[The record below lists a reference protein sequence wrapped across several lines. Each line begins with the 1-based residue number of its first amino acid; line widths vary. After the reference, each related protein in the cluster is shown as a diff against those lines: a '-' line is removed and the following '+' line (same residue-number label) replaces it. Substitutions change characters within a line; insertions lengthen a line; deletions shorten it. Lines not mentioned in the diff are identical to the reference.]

1 MSEYCDIRIKNM
13 SLLWFRNYLEKEV
26 VELFFSKSDLII
38 EPEYV
43 DPDDEDAE
51 PYTRYTYQTSV
62 KKAKERLDA
71 MGYGS
76 KHFEKLFLENMMVAI
91 DYNPFLRNLRVDID
105 EYDEKA
111 QERINKNVSFKKW
124 TNALDRIVKYEV
136 ENGEIR
142 FYSKDKSY
150 SPKTECDK
158 VIYYALKDD
167 DAESF
172 YSLNTEV
179 INKGY
184 ILRQILES
192 CSDEDS
198 IILDFSN
205 IDYWA
210 EDCIPKALA
219 ATGDPEK
226 IIVLVEGKSDKDILE
241 FAISKIYPQLSEIF
255 YFMDFSDEY
264 GNTRQGGTSEI
275 RKQMEIFYYSKLREK
290 FIAVFD
296 NDAIGYQSEQ
306 LLLNE
311 KIKNWPDNFRILCYP
326 QNDFFK
332 KYPTLAP
339 NGKSLIDDINR
350 KACSI
355 ELYLPDKII
364 MDEDGYFFPIEWESR
379 QKIKKEDGSY
389 EYLYQ
394 GVIFNK
400 DGIKRNFHDLKNQI
414 NSGKE
419 EFIIEE
425 WERMKMLIDE
435 IVFAFR

>member
-1 MSEYCDIRIKNM
+1 MSEYCDIKIKKL
-13 SLLWFRNYLEKEV
+13 SLIWFRNYLENEV
-26 VELFFSKSDLII
+26 VELFFSRNDLLI
-38 EPEYV
+38 EPNYV
-43 DPDDEDAE
+43 DPEDEDAE

-71 MGYGS
+71 MGFGPN
-76 KHFEKLFLENMMVAI
+76 HFETLFLLNKKEAF
-91 DYNPFLRNLRVDID
+91 DYDPFLRHLRVDIEERD
-105 EYDEKA
+105 KEA
-111 QERINKNVSFKKW
+111 QDRIDKYVTFKKW
-124 TNALDRIVKYEV
+124 INALDRIVKYEL
-136 ENGEIR
+136 EHGEIR
-142 FYSKDKSY
+142 FYSEDKSFY
-150 SPKTECDK
+150 PKTECDK
-158 VIYYALKDD
+158 LIYYALKDND
-167 DAESF
+167 RESF
-172 YSLNTEV
+172 YSIDLEIIDQAYV
-179 INKGY
+179 F
-184 ILRQILES
+184 RQILES

-198 IILDFSN
+198 IVLDFSN
-205 IDYWA
+205 IAYWA
-210 EDCIPKALA
+210 EDCIPKAIE
-219 ATGDPEK
+219 ATGNLEK

-241 FAISKIYPQLSEIF
+241 FAISKIYPQLAEIF
-255 YFMDFSDEY
+255 YLMDFSDEY

-296 NDAIGYQSEQ
+296 NDAVGYQSKQ

-339 NGKSLIDDINR
+339 NGKLLIDDINR

-355 ELYLPDKII
+355 ELYLPNKLI
-364 MDEDGYFFPIEWESR
+364 MNEEGFFPIEWESR
-379 QKIKKEDGSY
+379 QTIKKADGSN

-394 GVIFNK
+394 GVISNK
-400 DGIKRNFHDLKNQI
+400 DSIKRGFHDLKNQI
-414 NSGKE
+414 NNGKE